1 MSLNKQVKPVLL
13 VMYSLQNSSFDL
25 QIKKFIDFVGM
36 RIYSIQAWE
45 FPNKLSLETVYNS
58 GLREETFSLK
68 IPNLKPIYDIKGQY
82 THFTVDHFN
91 KG

>member
-58 GLREETFSLK
+58 GFERRDFLFKDPKSEAHLW
-68 IPNLKPIYDIKGQY
+68 
-82 THFTVDHFN
+82 H
-91 KG
+91 